1 MISQFQGHLTRQASN
16 YLRSL
21 QCENGSGQYPHVCCV
36 SLNNHEPRQ
45 SNSQPTW
52 LPKVN
57 HRNQIRENTGN
68 IMPGNCGLTSLTHR
82 IYGGNETQ
90 LDDYPWMAL
99 LEYQKRKYFPIKMK
113 KFQFRTIE

>member
-1 MISQFQGHLTRQASN
+1 MISQFQGHLTRHATN